1 VSQERSTVGGGSS
14 SRDPQSAKRG
24 SRFPTPPLLLARA
37 LVVVG
42 FLALL
47 EVIVQAGL
55 IRKFFLPPPSEFLV
69 QVARDLVNVEFL
81 TLTGITLYETM
92 AAFLLAAAV
101 GVTFGFLLWRF
112 NLIGTALDPLVAGL
126 FSSPV
131 VLLYPVFLV
140 IFGRTP
146 SAIISLASLFGVL
159 PIILFTRQ
167 ALAGVSPTFLR
178 VGRSMKL
185 SSWSNFRHILLP
197 AAAPTIFT
205 GLRIGLTYIL
215 IVVVA
220 MEFVLQ
226 IGGLGNLVAES
237 SLLFRANELYSAVT
251 LVIVVSA
258 AFLYLINRV
267 EKMVK

>member
-1 VSQERSTVGGGSS
+1 MDSGSS
-14 SRDPQSAKRG
+14 RNAQAAKRG
-24 SRFPTPPLLLARA
+24 LHFPTPPLLLART
-37 LVVVG
+37 LVVAG
-42 FLALL
+42 FLVLL
-47 EVIVQAGL
+47 EAVVRLGL
-55 IRKFFLPPPSEFLV
+55 INKFFLPPPSEFLV
-69 QVARDLVNVEFL
+69 QMVRDLVNIEFL
-81 TLTGITLYETM
+81 TLAGITLYETA

-101 GVTFGFLLWRF
+101 GVALGFLLWR
-112 NLIGTALDPLVAGL
+112 LKILGMAYDPLIAGL
-126 FSSPV
+126 FSSPI

-167 ALAGVSPTFLR
+167 ALAGVSPTFLK

-185 SSWSNFRHILLP
+185 STWANFRHILLP

-251 LVIVVSA
+251 LVIFVSA